1 MKPWNI
7 NKNYKSTEFPD
18 QSAHINRALILVVYT
33 LSRWERTRARWKK
46 LFQRTEQF
54 DYRCN
59 RIGRWL
65 TVSIEPFHRKN
76 ALAIIKTVTRACEA
90 RRGASVFRFGKC
102 NSAFLHRLIVLG
114 MLDYLHAHVS
124 INLRHCRDA
133 CASSRCQYAINWSAR
148 ACGRRLIYTR
158 ETMRKN

>member
-1 MKPWNI
+1 MQI
-7 NKNYKSTEFPD
+7 IREHRERFPD
-18 QSAHINRALILVVYT
+18 QSAHINRALILIVCT

-54 DYRCN
+54 DYRRN

-65 TVSIEPFHRKN
+65 TVSIEPFRRKN
-76 ALAIIKTVTRACEA
+76 ALAIIKTVTHVRRGEA
-90 RRGASVFRFGKC
+90 RRGRVFRFGKC

-114 MLDYLHAHVS
+114 TLDYLHAHVS
-124 INLRHCRDA
+124 INFRHCRDA
-133 CASSRCQYAINWSAR
+133 SISSRCQYAINWSAR
-148 ACGRRLIYTR
+148 TMHRLIYTR